1 MSITRFIKKPSIPS
15 LTGWPELL
23 RPVMAPIRETLEILT
38 GRRGQKIG
46 QLTGTVTL
54 NQMAER
60 INEIIRV
67 LQDGNDTSVTV
78 EGAVTVPPAPIPEV
92 EEDNLPPEVVQNI
105 QIVYAGTKNVLVNAQ
120 MRIAQRRQSGTYNPT
135 THLACMVLDQWVL
148 RSDPSAISSPVYAYS
163 RTTTVPTV
171 DEAGVQLRYS
181 LRLNLTTPNNSLDAY
196 QQVRLLQPIEW
207 SRWLQV
213 HRRTF
218 TASFWVRATR
228 TGRYTAFVVI
238 GDNADLAE
246 LYCARQA
253 FDVNTANTWELKT
266 VTFGACPS
274 LSPVTESVYVAQFGI
289 MIAAGSSITG
299 GSLGTAQGNGWYG
312 STAAG
317 TCDPSQVNGCST
329 GSTDFYITAVQ
340 LEAGAVRTD
349 FETQPLEADLRDCQR
364 YCEMSYDERLSAG
377 ATGMGLG
384 GAVVVGN
391 DYSASDTYTLTA
403 SIHFRQDKRNP
414 TGGKSINHY
423 DFNGVNGSVTRLVDN
438 TSQVMSGTW
447 SISTTGAGLTV
458 TLGAGEADPRRAFH
472 WIYTENGFT

>member
-15 LTGWPELL
+15 LTGWPEVL
-23 RPVMAPIRETLEILT
+23 RPVMAPIRETIEIIT

-92 EEDNLPPEVVQNI
+92 EEENLPPEVVQNI

-120 MRIAQRRQSGTYNPT
+120 MRIGQRRKTGNYTAGNDPS
-135 THLACMVLDQWVL
+135 MVLDQWAL
-148 RSDPSAISSPVYAYS
+148 RSTPTPIVTPVYAYS

-171 DEAGVQLRYS
+171 DQAGVQLRYS
-181 LRLNLTTPNNSLDAY
+181 LRLNLTTPNNALATNQY
-196 QQVRLLQPIEW
+196 VRLYQPIEW

-274 LSPVTESVYVAQFGI
+274 LSPVTESIYVAQFGI
-289 MIAAGSSITG
+289 MIAAGTDLTTG
-299 GSLGTAQGNGWYG
+299 ALGTAQGNGWY
-312 STAAG
+312 SYTAAG

-364 YCEMSYDERLSAG
+364 YCEMSYDEWLSAG
-377 ATGMGLG
+377 AVGMGLG

-414 TGGKSINHY
+414 TGGRSINHY